1 MTLKGAQTWSH
12 IYVSEAVT
20 SNQNVT
26 IFSYKS
32 YAAHSRFFRFTAL
45 AMGYVQFSFEHNPGL
60 KSSEIQIV
68 GGTHSSV

>member
-20 SNQNVT
+20 RMSPFFHTNH
-26 IFSYKS
+26 
-32 YAAHSRFFRFTAL
+32 AAHSRFFRFTAL

-68 GGTHSSV
+68 GGTHSSG